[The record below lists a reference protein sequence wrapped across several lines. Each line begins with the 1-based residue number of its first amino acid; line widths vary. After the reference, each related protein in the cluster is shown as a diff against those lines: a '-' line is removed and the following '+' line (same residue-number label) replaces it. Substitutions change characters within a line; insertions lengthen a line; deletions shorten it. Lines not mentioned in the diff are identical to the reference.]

1 MVGSLQSLMDLE
13 GHVRVAVLQRTAGRK
28 DAEYTHLFYDQQMP
42 LVTAT
47 RSSGANA
54 ATSSPVA
61 ASTEATR
68 STHSKESGVEERLP
82 ELEIEVAELKRMVG
96 TLVAENRD

>member
-1 MVGSLQSLMDLE
+1 MDLE
-13 GHVRVAVLQRTAGRK
+13 GHVPVAVLQRTAGRK

-42 LVTAT
+42 LVTAA

-54 ATSSPVA
+54 ATSSPAA
-61 ASTEATR
+61 ASIEATR
-68 STHSKESGVEERLP
+68 STHSKESGVEERLA